1 MANSKNDL
9 RGILGILSV
18 LIGWLLFVVPPV
30 ISERQQDVQRE
41 IGSQAGRPAKMPTS
55 PTGDSAADQT
65 AAPPQTTAGVGI
77 NADVGVNTRAG
88 AVAAPS
94 GAWPGKVIGVS
105 DGDTIDVLTSAN
117 EKIRLRLS
125 AVDCPETGQPFGA
138 NAKKFVSERVGG
150 RMVRV
155 VETDRD
161 RYGRIVAEVYDGS
174 RVTLNVALV
183 EAGLAWHY
191 KQYAADR
198 TDIAA
203 AEQQARSQLR
213 GLWGGSHRPVAPW
226 NWRKLSKVER
236 DRYR

>member
-1 MANSKNDL
+1 MANSKNDI

-18 LIGWLLFVVPPV
+18 LIGWLLFVLPPV
-30 ISERQQDVQRE
+30 ISERQREDDRRFQTQTDVSTEQPGRSTNE
-41 IGSQAGRPAKMPTS
+41 RLTSSEPAPGAQPRNPPAGGETLEAPAS
-55 PTGDSAADQT
+55 SWQ
-65 AAPPQTTAGVGI
+65 
-77 NADVGVNTRAG
+77 
-88 AVAAPS
+88 
-94 GAWPGKVIGVS
+94 GKVVGVS

-117 EKIRLRLS
+117 RKVRLRLN

-138 NAKKFVSERVGG
+138 NAKKFVSDRVGG

-161 RYGRIVAEVYDGS
+161 RYGRSVAEVYDGS
-174 RVTLNVALV
+174 DVTLNVALV

-203 AEQQARSQLR
+203 AEQRARSQLR

>member
-1 MANSKNDL
+1 MANNKNDL

-30 ISERQQDVQRE
+30 VSERQQDVQRE
-41 IGSQAGRPAKMPTS
+41 IGSKAGRPAETPTS
-55 PTGDSAADQT
+55 PAGNSATNQT
-65 AAPPQTTAGVGI
+65 AAPGQTAGASASTG
-77 NADVGVNTRAG
+77 AG
-88 AVAAPS
+88 SNKRDVAAPS
-94 GAWPGKVIGVS
+94 GAWPGKVVGVS

-117 EKIRLRLS
+117 RKVRLRLN

-138 NAKKFVSERVGG
+138 NAKKFVSDRVGG

-161 RYGRIVAEVYDGS
+161 RYGRSVAEVYDGS
-174 RVTLNVALV
+174 DVTLNVALV

>member
-1 MANSKNDL
+1 M
-9 RGILGILSV
+9 
-18 LIGWLLFVVPPV
+18 
-30 ISERQQDVQRE
+30 
-41 IGSQAGRPAKMPTS
+41 
-55 PTGDSAADQT
+55 
-65 AAPPQTTAGVGI
+65 
-77 NADVGVNTRAG
+77 
-88 AVAAPS
+88 
-94 GAWPGKVIGVS
+94 GVS

-117 EKIRLRLS
+117 RKVRLRLS
-125 AVDCPETGQPFGA
+125 GVDCPETGQPFGA

-161 RYGRIVAEVYDGS
+161 RYGRIVAEVYDGTPM
-174 RVTLNVALV
+174 TLNVALV

-203 AEQQARSQLR
+203 AEQRARTQLR
-213 GLWGGSHRPVAPW
+213 GLWGGSHRPVPPW